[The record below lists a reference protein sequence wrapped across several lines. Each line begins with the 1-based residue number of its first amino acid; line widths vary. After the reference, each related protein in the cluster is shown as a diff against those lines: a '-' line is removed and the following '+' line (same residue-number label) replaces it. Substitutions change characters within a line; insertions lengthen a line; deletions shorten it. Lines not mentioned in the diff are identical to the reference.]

1 MAPQMVTALRK
12 SEVMNDGAQ
21 FEETRPVWNHD
32 LSGPVDKVIDGGII
46 CFNRLKNARRVAP
59 RYAKLA
65 ATFLPSFSSPPCASG
80 YATLSTG
87 SNSGPLSG
95 DRIRNSGT
103 RSFVS
108 RAAA

>member
-12 SEVMNDGAQ
+12 SEIMNDGAQ

-65 ATFLPSFSSPPCASG
+65 ATFLAFVQFAALRLWLCHFV
-80 YATLSTG
+80 
-87 SNSGPLSG
+87 N
-95 DRIRNSGT
+95 RI
-103 RSFVS
+103 
-108 RAAA
+108 